1 MCWKLINMLSILNDD
16 KEMEVQL
23 LAYKEDRKEL
33 EACQQEI
40 VTLKCLVSSM
50 RKTVKCGATPDRVR
64 YNTNYLL

>member
-1 MCWKLINMLSILNDD
+1 
-16 KEMEVQL
+16 MEVQL
-23 LAYKEDRKEL
+23 LAYKEDKKEL